1 MIFGIG
7 TDILKIERIR
17 AIDSLDKF
25 ASKILS
31 NNESKLLEKL
41 NDVKKS
47 DADLCPTMDV
57 GFPLVTSNLFLLT
70 LTHFSLKVKGT
81 TPFNTVIENKL
92 PNPTSSLILI
102 LISEYVIVKC
112 F

>member
-41 NDVKKS
+41 NDVKKINYLAKQFAGKEAI
-47 DADLCPTMDV
+47 DKKI
-57 GFPLVTSNLFLLT
+57 NQLLR
-70 LTHFSLKVKGT
+70 
-81 TPFNTVIENKL
+81 E
-92 PNPTSSLILI
+92 
-102 LISEYVIVKC
+102 
-112 F
+112 